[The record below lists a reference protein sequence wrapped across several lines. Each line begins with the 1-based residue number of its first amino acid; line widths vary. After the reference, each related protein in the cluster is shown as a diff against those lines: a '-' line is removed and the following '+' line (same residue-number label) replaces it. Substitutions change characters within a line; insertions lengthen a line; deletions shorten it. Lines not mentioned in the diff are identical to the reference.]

1 MTHFLERR
9 KDKIKE
15 NRWTKEMASL
25 KRNMTS
31 EQMTLQQMT
40 LTSWIWSRRRNS
52 ISKIKMKQEGHFQF
66 RFNYFVKIFQHF
78 FALKKFRQSTDFFN
92 NGPSSASFSVIFKQT
107 LQIYSILM
115 WKNVHPESG
124 AGIQTHNLLIMSKKY
139 LFIPL
144 RQKIVKS

>member
-40 LTSWIWSRRRNS
+40 LTS
-52 ISKIKMKQEGHFQF
+52 
-66 RFNYFVKIFQHF
+66 
-78 FALKKFRQSTDFFN
+78 
-92 NGPSSASFSVIFKQT
+92 
-107 LQIYSILM
+107 
-115 WKNVHPESG
+115 
-124 AGIQTHNLLIMSKKY
+124 
-139 LFIPL
+139 
-144 RQKIVKS
+144 